1 MKTLLFIAKII
12 CAQFLLSLFIVSCDK
27 ETETPENPPESP
39 HFDETKLRLNV
50 SDSLAMVN
58 IYKAMGPWSV
68 EWDLTDRHTWNG
80 VETMLDLDNNEL
92 RITGF
97 ESYGGRYKN
106 TISEEFRKLTELR
119 KLAIP
124 GGTLSGNIPSW
135 IGELTKL
142 ELLVLGD
149 NYLNGEIPPEIG
161 NLRQLQVLKI
171 TNCDIEGSIPETLG
185 NLSNL
190 VYLHLYGNKLSGEIH
205 VYAQREVVEGETEEA
220 NEISLADAHEIDSR
234 YEVGD
239 IVETEVTPKNFG
251 RIAAQNAKQVVVQR
265 IREAERGMV
274 YERFSSRENDIVT
287 GVVQRIENK
296 NVYIDLGKVEAVLAA
311 TEQIPGEVYQ
321 YHERMKTYIIEVKR
335 TSKGPQIMV
344 SRTHPG
350 LLKRLFELEV
360 PEIHDGVVEIKSV
373 AREPGMR
380 SKISVYTQD
389 DNIDPVG
396 ACVGH
401 KGMRV
406 QTIVNELRGEKID
419 IVKYS
424 EDPAQYVANAL
435 SPAKV
440 VSTQVDEN
448 EKICRVVVPDYQLS
462 LAIGKEGQNARLAA
476 KLTGWKIDIK
486 SESQAAAEADTEQ
499 VDYDQD

>member
-1 MKTLLFIAKII
+1 MNADFILAIQELGKEKGIEPELLFQAVEEALVTAYKKNFGSNQNVKVEMNKESGEFHVFAIRT
-12 CAQFLLSLFIVSCDK
+12 VVDK
-27 ETETPENPPESP
+27 E
-39 HFDETKLRLNV
+39 
-50 SDSLAMVN
+50 
-58 IYKAMGPWSV
+58 
-68 EWDLTDRHTWNG
+68 
-80 VETMLDLDNNEL
+80 EL
-92 RITGF
+92 
-97 ESYGGRYKN
+97 E
-106 TISEEFRKLTELR
+106 
-119 KLAIP
+119 
-124 GGTLSGNIPSW
+124 
-135 IGELTKL
+135 
-142 ELLVLGD
+142 D
-149 NYLNGEIPPEIG
+149 
-161 NLRQLQVLKI
+161 
-171 TNCDIEGSIPETLG
+171 
-185 NLSNL
+185 
-190 VYLHLYGNKLSGEIH
+190 
-205 VYAQREVVEGETEEA
+205 
-220 NEISLADAHEIDSR
+220 NEISWADAKEIDAR
-234 YEVGD
+234 YEVDD
-239 IVETEVTPKNFG
+239 IVEIEVTPKNFG

-274 YERFSSRENDIVT
+274 YERFQSREQDIVT
-287 GVVQRIENK
+287 GIIQRMENK
-296 NVYIDLGKVEAVLAA
+296 NVYIDLGKVEAVLSVN
-311 TEQIPGEVYQ
+311 EQISGEIYQ

-335 TSKGPQIMV
+335 TNKGPQIMV

-360 PEIHDGVVEIKSV
+360 PEISDGVVEIKSV

-389 DNIDPVG
+389 ENIDPVG

-440 VSTQVDEN
+440 VSTEVNLE

-486 SESQAAAEADTEQ
+486 SESQAAEEEYAEGEE
-499 VDYDQD
+499 